1 MFSKPKKMF
10 KLTLKS
16 VSLCILLVAPII
28 AGGIG
33 IYLYFV
39 ISSLPEV
46 TSLKTYQHSH
56 ATEVYS
62 DEGRKIGEFTTERRY
77 PVKFESIPKHVLQA
91 FVAAEDAHFYEHS
104 GIDYNGILRAIY
116 SNLARGKFAQGGSTI
131 TQQVARA
138 IVLETKK
145 KEITRKVRE
154 MVLAHRMEQQLS
166 KSEILNLYLQ
176 EIYLGHGAY
185 GIGAAARNYFNKKV
199 EDLDVAEGALLAGLP
214 QRPNDWNPFHNPD
227 RAKSRQ
233 AYVLK
238 RMQEEN
244 FITAKVAEKALA
256 EPIRLYP
263 LEEFNNS
270 AAPYFTEYVRQY
282 LMSKYGSENVLSS
295 GYIVHTTVRYEAQ
308 KAAEKSVED
317 GLRDVDKRLG
327 WRGVLQ
333 NLQGEKA
340 DAFLKEVHDNV
351 IAELNPPRI
360 LPLAALNGMKILEYD
375 LSLLKQGAY
384 FGNTPVAEGK
394 YYKALVKE
402 VSDAKANATIRIG
415 QTTAVLPLSTMN
427 WVKVDGASLKAISQ
441 VLKAG
446 DYIYVRVDKIDR
458 RSNYIAVS
466 LEQEPEVQGALLS
479 YDVQTGFVRAMVG
492 GRDFN
497 RSKFNCALQAKRQV
511 GSTFKP
517 LIYAAAVDKGY
528 SPSSMVTDSPLVF
541 KYEGKLDA
549 DASPSS
555 ASEDWK
561 PHNYGNK
568 YIGDVPL
575 RLALIRSMNI
585 PTVKVLNEIGIDY
598 GIQYARQLGITSSLP
613 RDLTIGLGSW
623 SSSLEELMRAYS
635 IFPRYGKPIGLVYIK
650 KIVDEQ
656 GNILEEWKEPV
667 PVPKVEGPVKNE
679 TQSAS
684 ASPTPSPGLE
694 DGRVISEQTA
704 YVITDM
710 LKGVIGD
717 REGTGHAAGIN
728 FPVAGKTG
736 TSNDHRDAWFVGYSP
751 QVVTGVWVG
760 YEKDKPLDPSET
772 GGKASAPIW
781 ANYMKSVLPGY
792 PAGDFRVPDDVV
804 FAYVDRHTGRVTGS
818 ANPQRVKV
826 AFKLGTVPNEN
837 GDNIK
842 QIGEPGVR
850 ATAAGKEEASPFQ
863 PADTP
868 TENDTETS
876 DFMRQGYQ

>member
-1 MFSKPKKMF
+1 MFSKPKKVF
-10 KLTLKS
+10 KFTLKS
-16 VSLCILLVAPII
+16 ISLCILCVIPVTALAV
-28 AGGIG
+28 GG
-33 IYLYFV
+33 YLYYV

-46 TSLKTYQHSH
+46 SSLKTYQHSH

-104 GIDYNGILRAIY
+104 GVDYNGILRAIY
-116 SNLARGKFAQGGSTI
+116 SNVTRGKFAQGGSTI

-145 KEITRKVRE
+145 KEITRKIRE
-154 MVLAHRMEQQLS
+154 MVLAHRMEQQLT
-166 KSEILNLYLQ
+166 KAEILNLYLQ

-199 EDLDVAEGALLAGLP
+199 EDLNVAEGALLAGLP

-244 FITAKVAEKALA
+244 FITAKVAQKALE

-282 LMSKYGSENVLSS
+282 LMSKYGSSNVLSS
-295 GYIVHTTVRYEAQ
+295 GYKVYTTVRFDAQ
-308 KAAEKSVED
+308 KAAEKSVDD
-317 GLRDVDKRLG
+317 GLRGVDKRLG
-327 WRGVLQ
+327 WRGVTQ

-340 DAFLKEVHDNV
+340 ESFLKEVHDDV
-351 IAELNPPRI
+351 ISELNPPRV
-360 LPLAALNGMKILEYD
+360 LPYAALNGMKILEYD

-394 YYKALVKE
+394 YYRALVKD
-402 VSDAKANATIRIG
+402 VADLRGQALVKIG
-415 QTTAVLPLSTMN
+415 QTLAILPLSTMD
-427 WVKVDGASLKAISQ
+427 WVKVDSTPVKAISQ
-441 VLKAG
+441 VLKPG
-446 DYIYVRVDKIDR
+446 DSIFVKVEKIER
-458 RSNYIAVS
+458 RANTITVS

-497 RSKFNCALQAKRQV
+497 ISKFNCALQAKRQV

-517 LIYAAAVDKGY
+517 LIYAAAMDKGY
-528 SPSSMVTDSPLVF
+528 SPSSMVTDSPIVF
-541 KYEGKLDA
+541 KHEGKETDTTL
-549 DASPSS
+549 ASGG
-555 ASEDWK
+555 EDWK

-568 YIGDVPL
+568 YIGEVPL

-585 PTVKVLNEIGIDY
+585 PTVKILSEIGLDY
-598 GIQYARQLGITSSLP
+598 AIQYARQLGITSTLP

-635 IFPRYGKPIGLVYIK
+635 IFPRLGKPIGLVYIK
-650 KIVDEQ
+650 KIVDEE
-656 GNILEEWKEPV
+656 GNVVEEWKTPTAI
-667 PVPKVEGPVKNE
+667 PTPSLAATSP
-679 TQSAS
+679 AS
-684 ASPTPSPGLE
+684 APSPTPSPGLE
-694 DGRVISEQTA
+694 DGRVISPQTA

-710 LKGVIGD
+710 LKGVIRD
-717 REGTGHAAGIN
+717 PEGTGHGATIN

-736 TSNDHRDAWFVGYSP
+736 TTNDHRDAWFVGYSP
-751 QVVTGVWVG
+751 HVVTGVWIG
-760 YEKDKPLDPSET
+760 YEKDRPLDSSES
-772 GGKASAPIW
+772 GGKACAPIW
-781 ANYMKSVLPGY
+781 ANYMKSVLPNY
-792 PAGDFRVPDDVV
+792 PSGDFPIPDDVV
-804 FAYVDRHTGRVTGS
+804 FAYVDRHTGKVAGS
-818 ANPQRVKV
+818 SNAQRVKV
-826 AFKLGTVPNEN
+826 AFKQGTVPNDT

-842 QIGEPGVR
+842 RVGEPGTR
-850 ATAAGKEEASPFQ
+850 ATAAGKDESSPFQ
-863 PADTP
+863 PAETP
-868 TENDTETS
+868 PENEEETS